1 MGDAVFDG
9 AHPSCIA
16 IEVAIPS
23 AVVKRRVSNIARK
36 AFPPMLFK
44 TATSRNIFS
53 IVAVGVIATVATA
66 SSLFVMSYQQMKAAS
81 GAEMR
86 AAAQNSAATIQGGI
100 ATRMQVVYTLRD
112 TLQAMSAGRRGDRAQ
127 ADRMLTQI
135 QSNTPGILGVWTGF
149 EPDAFDGRDS
159 YYAGTPRHD
168 ATGRYIPYATT
179 NADGSI
185 NFEPLV
191 GYEQPGDGDYYHL
204 PLTTRRPV
212 IMEPFAYDVNGVS
225 TLMTSLTAPI
235 VVDGTVVGVAG
246 ADVGLDAITRA
257 LSGIRPL
264 GTGFVALLS
273 RDGSFVSHPD
283 ASFLGRPLKDTAED
297 ASAWR
302 RMMDNPGEVVEVV
315 GADGVDRLAVTVPV
329 RLLDDT
335 SWFTVVSVPQET
347 VYAYL
352 TRMAWTSIAIIVGAA
367 LLLILLGVMISSRF
381 RRRLEGIIGATGRIA
396 GGQMDVEITEADA
409 ADEIGDMARSLVV
422 LRDAAVAKDKLEREA
437 DANRALSEEERAAR
451 ERQKAEEAAQIKFAV
466 DALAEGLQQL
476 AEGNV
481 AYRIATPF
489 AQGLDTLRADF
500 NASLDKLQS
509 TLRAVGDNARTIDSG
524 ANEIRS
530 ASDDMARRTE
540 QQAASVEET
549 AAALEEIT
557 ATVKSSSERAEQAG
571 SLVARTKQGA
581 ERSGVIVHDA
591 ITAMQEIAQSSND
604 ISNIIGVIDDIA
616 FQTGLLALN
625 AGVEAARAGDAG
637 KGFAVVAHEVREL
650 AQRSATAAK
659 EIKALITT
667 SGERVRAGVDLVE
680 QTGSAL
686 EAIVSQ
692 VQEIDHHVSSIVTAA
707 REQATGIQE
716 ISSAVTTI
724 DHGTQQNAALV
735 EQSTAASHGLAR
747 EASAL
752 MQLIGQFNLGD
763 GSAAGGRPALV
774 SGDARI
780 AAQPSPARALGRKLA
795 GALGLAAAPAKE
807 RDDWQE
813 F

>member
-1 MGDAVFDG
+1 
-9 AHPSCIA
+9 
-16 IEVAIPS
+16 
-23 AVVKRRVSNIARK
+23 
-36 AFPPMLFK
+36 MLFK

-53 IVAVGVIATVATA
+53 IVAVGVVATVATA

-81 GAEMR
+81 SAEMT
-86 AAAQNSAATIQGGI
+86 AAARASAAAIEGGI
-100 ATRMQVVYTLRD
+100 ANRMQLVYTMRD
-112 TLQAMSAGRRGDRAQ
+112 TLQAMSAGRRGDRAL

-135 QSNTPGILGVWTGF
+135 QSGTPGILGVWAGF

-159 YYAGTPRHD
+159 YYVDTPHHD
-168 ATGRYIPYATT
+168 ATGRYIPYATST
-179 NADGSI
+179 ADGGI

-191 GYEQPGDGDYYHL
+191 DYDKSGAGDYYQL
-204 PLTTRRPV
+204 ARSARKPV

-235 VVDGTVVGVAG
+235 LVDGAVVGVAG
-246 ADVGLDAITRA
+246 ADIGLDAITQA
-257 LSGIRPL
+257 LSGIRPM

-283 ASFLGRPLKDTAED
+283 ASLLGRPLADSAED
-297 ASAWR
+297 AAAWQ
-302 RMMDNPGEVVEVV
+302 RMIANPGEIAEVV
-315 GADGVDRLAVTVPV
+315 GADGVDRLAVAMPV

-352 TRMAWTSIAIIVGAA
+352 TRMAWTSIAIIAGAA

-396 GGQMDVEITEADA
+396 GGQMDVEITEATA

-422 LRDAAVAKDKLEREA
+422 LRDAAIAKQQLEREA

-451 ERQKAEEAAQIKFAV
+451 ERQKAEEAAQIQFAV
-466 DALAEGLQQL
+466 DALAAGLQHL
-476 AEGNV
+476 ADGNV
-481 AYRIATPF
+481 AWRIETPF
-489 AQGLDTLRADF
+489 AAGLDKLRADF

-509 TLRAVGDNARTIDSG
+509 ALRAVGENARTIDSG
-524 ANEIRS
+524 AGEIRS

-571 SLVARTKQGA
+571 ALVARTKQGA
-581 ERSGVIVHDA
+581 ERSGTVVNDA
-591 ITAMQEIAQSSND
+591 IAAMQDIAQSSND

-625 AGVEAARAGDAG
+625 AGVEAARAGEAG

-659 EIKALITT
+659 EIKNLITT
-667 SGERVRAGVDLVE
+667 SGERVRSGVDLVQ
-680 QTGSAL
+680 QTGAAL
-686 EAIVSQ
+686 DAIVSQ

-747 EASAL
+747 EASTL

-763 GSAAGGRPALV
+763 GASAGAGPVAVSAGRPA
-774 SGDARI
+774 
-780 AAQPSPARALGRKLA
+780 AAHPSPARALGRKLA
-795 GALGLAAAPAKE
+795 GALGLAAAPAGQ
-807 RDDWQE
+807 RQDWEE

>member
-1 MGDAVFDG
+1 
-9 AHPSCIA
+9 
-16 IEVAIPS
+16 
-23 AVVKRRVSNIARK
+23 
-36 AFPPMLFK
+36 MLFK

-53 IVAVGVIATVATA
+53 IVAVGVVATVATA

-81 GAEMR
+81 SAEMT
-86 AAAQNSAATIQGGI
+86 AAARASAAAIEGGI
-100 ATRMQVVYTLRD
+100 ANRMQLVYTMRD
-112 TLQAMSAGRRGDRAQ
+112 TLQAMSAGRRGDRAL

-135 QSNTPGILGVWTGF
+135 QSGTPGILGVWAGF

-159 YYAGTPRHD
+159 YYVDTPHHD
-168 ATGRYIPYATT
+168 ATGRYIPYATST
-179 NADGSI
+179 ADGGI

-191 GYEQPGDGDYYHL
+191 DYDKPGAGDYYQL
-204 PLTTRRPV
+204 ARSARKPV

-235 VVDGTVVGVAG
+235 LVDGAVVGVAG
-246 ADVGLDAITRA
+246 ADIGLDAITQA
-257 LSGIRPL
+257 LSGIRPM

-283 ASFLGRPLKDTAED
+283 ASLLGRPLADSAED
-297 ASAWR
+297 AAAWQ
-302 RMMDNPGEVVEVV
+302 RMIANPGEIAEVV
-315 GADGVDRLAVTVPV
+315 GADGVDRLAVAMPV

-352 TRMAWTSIAIIVGAA
+352 TRMAWTSIAIIAGAA

-396 GGQMDVEITEADA
+396 GGQMDVEITEATA

-422 LRDAAVAKDKLEREA
+422 LRDAAIAKQQLEREA

-451 ERQKAEEAAQIKFAV
+451 ERQKAEEAAQIQFAV
-466 DALAEGLQQL
+466 DALAAGLQHL
-476 AEGNV
+476 ADGNV
-481 AYRIATPF
+481 AWRIETPF
-489 AQGLDTLRADF
+489 AAGLDKLRADF

-509 TLRAVGDNARTIDSG
+509 ALRAVGENARTIDSG
-524 ANEIRS
+524 AGEIRS

-571 SLVARTKQGA
+571 ALVARTKQGA
-581 ERSGVIVHDA
+581 ERSGTVVNDA
-591 ITAMQEIAQSSND
+591 IAAMQDIAQSSND

-625 AGVEAARAGDAG
+625 AGVEAARAGEAG

-659 EIKALITT
+659 EIKDLITT
-667 SGERVRAGVDLVE
+667 SGERVRSGVDLVQ
-680 QTGSAL
+680 QTGAAL
-686 EAIVSQ
+686 NAIVSQ

-747 EASAL
+747 EASTL

-763 GSAAGGRPALV
+763 GASAGAGPVAVSAGRPA
-774 SGDARI
+774 
-780 AAQPSPARALGRKLA
+780 AAHPSPARALGRKLA
-795 GALGLAAAPAKE
+795 GALGLAAAPAGQ
-807 RDDWQE
+807 RQDWEE